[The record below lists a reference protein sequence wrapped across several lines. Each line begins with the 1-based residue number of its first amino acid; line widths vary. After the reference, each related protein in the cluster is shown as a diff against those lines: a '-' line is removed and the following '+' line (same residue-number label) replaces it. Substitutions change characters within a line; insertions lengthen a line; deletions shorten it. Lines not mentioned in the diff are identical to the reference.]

1 MIIKDLHGQVLQ
13 VYISWV
19 YYTCTWHSAFHCN
32 TPQKWD
38 FIDTKDFRCTMS
50 IWECKWCA
58 SGNFS
63 GKSFFCTLW
72 YCVWGFYSD
81 SLQCTHALLL
91 NRGIWVVLMFEDLSL
106 SLTLWLGHKDTG
118 MKLPAVV
125 LRLFS
130 CLDRLLPKV
139 PGVLIPLK
147 LQVTAPDLVVQPGT
161 L

>member
-1 MIIKDLHGQVLQ
+1 MHP
-13 VYISWV
+13 VYDYKRPAWTSFTSSYFMSTIYMYLAFNISL
-19 YYTCTWHSAFHCN
+19 WH
-32 TPQKWD
+32 
-38 FIDTKDFRCTMS
+38 FIDAKDFRCTMS

-72 YCVWGFYSD
+72 YCVCGFYSN

-91 NRGIWVVLMFEDLSL
+91 NRGIWVVQMFEDLSL